1 MVKPTK
7 ILSMTFLFSLLLFAA
22 FVTSINV
29 KAQGSATV
37 VFLTTVGGTTDPTG
51 TQTYSDG
58 QTVTMT
64 ATPTDDTFM
73 FDRWII
79 QFDSSSQVLTDNP
92 ASITVMGGATY
103 VVEAIFVPLLPP
115 PPITSLPSDI
125 STAAI
130 IVVLSSAGGTTNPP
144 PGTYALADATQTT
157 LTATPADGYQF
168 SHWSISG
175 YPIVGAHGTDPFTTT
190 PTDNPYTVDH
200 GYGNRYAY
208 QAVFVPTGSTVPTPT
223 GGASP
228 TPTNTIG
235 GLSME
240 WWIIIALVVV
250 IVIVLVAF
258 GVFAARRH

>member
-1 MVKPTK
+1 MAKSTK
-7 ILSMTFLFSLLLFAA
+7 IFALALLFSLLLCTALSFNL
-22 FVTSINV
+22 NV
-29 KAQGSATV
+29 EAQGNATV
-37 VFLTTVGGTTDPTG
+37 VFLTSIGGTTDPTG
-51 TQTYSDG
+51 TQTYADG
-58 QTVTMT
+58 QTISMT
-64 ATPTDDTFM
+64 ATPTDDTFI

-79 QFDSSSQVLTDNP
+79 QADSTSSEVFDNP
-92 ASITVMGGATY
+92 ASLTVMGGVTY
-103 VVEAIFVPLLPP
+103 AIQVVFVPILPP
-115 PPITSLPSDI
+115 PPVSTLPSDI

-130 IVVLSSAGGTTNPP
+130 IVVLASAGGTTNPP

-157 LTATPADGYQF
+157 LTAVPAEGYQF

-175 YPIVGAHGTDPFTTT
+175 YPIVGAHGTAPFTTT

>member
-1 MVKPTK
+1 MAKSTK
-7 ILSMTFLFSLLLFAA
+7 ILSMTFLFGLLLFAVFA
-22 FVTSINV
+22 TSINV
-29 KAQGSATV
+29 TAQGNATV
-37 VFLTTVGGTTDPTG
+37 VFLTTVGGTTNPTG
-51 TQTYSDG
+51 TQTYSNG

-73 FDRWII
+73 FDRWIV

-115 PPITSLPSDI
+115 PPVTSLPADI
-125 STAAI
+125 SKAAI
-130 IVVLSSAGGTTNPP
+130 IVVLASAGGTTNPP

-157 LTATPADGYQF
+157 LTAIPSEGYQF

-175 YPIVGAHGTDPFTTT
+175 YPIVGAHGTAPFTTT

-208 QAVFVPTGSTVPTPT
+208 QAVFVPTGSTIPTPT
-223 GGASP
+223 GGTSP
-228 TPTNTIG
+228 TPTNIG

-250 IVIVLVAF
+250 VIIVLVAF
-258 GVFAARRH
+258 GVYAARRH